1 MCYKL
6 EFKLSLGFKN
16 VSWRHI
22 IEGHR
27 PVSNKSNSLK
37 LAFKPRQFHC
47 INLLAM
53 VQ

>member
-1 MCYKL
+1 MS
-6 EFKLSLGFKN
+6 KLSPGFKN
-16 VSWRHI
+16 VSWRHM